1 MSQPDAAQPMDASI
15 GTNPPIAG
23 APKTGK
29 GGKQPALGGPRRVRL
44 VINRVDPWSVLKV
57 SLLLNVA
64 IGIMMVVGAA
74 IVWFMLDS
82 LHVFS
87 QIQDLVGSVVE
98 TNSNAFTG
106 VVEYMKFSRAI
117 SMSTIIAVV
126 NLILSTALC
135 TLAALIY
142 NVIASLVGGIHLIL
156 ADD

>member
-1 MSQPDAAQPMDASI
+1 MSQPDAAQPLDASI
-15 GTNPPIAG
+15 GTNPPAAG
-23 APKTGK
+23 AAKPGK
-29 GGKQPALGGPRRVRL
+29 GGKQPALGSPRRVRL
-44 VINRVDPWSVLKV
+44 VVNRIDPWSVLKV

-64 IGIMMVVGAA
+64 IGIMMAVGAA

-82 LHVFS
+82 MHVFS
-87 QIQDLVGSVVE
+87 QIQNLVSSVVD
-98 TNSNAFTG
+98 TQSNAFTG

-135 TLAALIY
+135 TLASLIY
-142 NVIASLVGGIHLIL
+142 NVIASLVGGIHLTL

>member
-1 MSQPDAAQPMDASI
+1 M
-15 GTNPPIAG
+15 
-23 APKTGK
+23 
-29 GGKQPALGGPRRVRL
+29 
-44 VINRVDPWSVLKV
+44 INRVDPWSVLKV

-142 NVIASLVGGIHLIL
+142 NVIASLVGGIHLTL